1 MPHILG
7 VNVAS
12 NCRHTG
18 LSFTDQYTDLTSAV
32 ANVALANMMSTL
44 ANVHVTITL
53 AKVILTFTLSE
64 P

>member
-7 VNVAS
+7 GNVAE

-18 LSFTDQYTDLTSAV
+18 LSLTDQHTDLTSAV

-53 AKVILTFTLSE
+53 PKVILAFMLS
-64 P
+64 